1 MRQARKQ
8 RVFACDFETTVY
20 EGQEYTEVWSSAFA
34 ELFSNDVTVHHS
46 IGETFDYFSRLDGNI
61 LLYYHNLKFD
71 GAFWL
76 DYLATKLHFKQGY
89 TKIRRANGYQIEWKD
104 TKHLLNNEYKY
115 LISDMG
121 QWYSIVVKC
130 KGKIIEIRD
139 SLKLLPFSL
148 KQIGESFKTKHRK
161 LDMEYT
167 GVRYAGCPISD
178 EEMAYIKND
187 VLVLKEALEIM
198 YEQNHNKLTIGSCC
212 FSEFKKDF
220 DEQDFKNFFPY
231 LFDLGIDKS
240 IYEKENAGEYI
251 RKAYRGGWCY
261 VVKGKTDIIK
271 HDGVTADVNSLYP
284 SMMHSMSGNKYPVG
298 LPNFW
303 TGDIPEQA
311 IGDNKYYFVRIR
323 CRFDIKEGYLP
334 FIQIKGNYLY
344 RGTENLTTSDYYDEK
359 TGQYSRYIQD
369 RQGNISDTYVTM
381 TMTMTDYA
389 LFHEHYNVH
398 DEQILDGCWFYATAG
413 LFDNYLNRYKHI
425 KETSTGAIRQ
435 LAKLFMNNL
444 YGKLATNTNSSFK
457 LAYEDNGTINFIT
470 IDEHDK
476 KAGYIPCG
484 AAITSYARN
493 FTIRAAQKNYYG
505 VNERGFIYADTDS
518 IHCDLKEEELKGI
531 RIHPTDFCA
540 WKIESK
546 WDTGLFVRQKTYIE
560 KAGDDIDV
568 KCAGMPDKCK
578 NLFLESLREHTKEE
592 LKQMEEDGRD
602 KEEIEFLKTK
612 RKLTDFKIGLK
623 VYGKLIPKRIKGGI
637 VLVTTTYEMR

>member
-1 MRQARKQ
+1 MRQQRKQ
-8 RVFACDFETTVY
+8 RVFACDFETTVF

-34 ELFSNDVTVHHS
+34 ELFTEDVTVHHS
-46 IGETFDYFSRLDGNI
+46 IGETFDYFSRLDGNV

-76 DYLATKLHFKQGY
+76 DYLATKLHYKQAY
-89 TKIRRANGYQIEWKD
+89 SRIKRPSGYQVEWKD
-104 TKHLLNNEYKY
+104 TKKMLNNEYKY

-121 QWYSIVVKC
+121 QWYSITIKC

-161 LDMEYT
+161 LDMKYE
-167 GVRYAGCPISD
+167 GVRYAGCNITD

-198 YEQNHNKLTIGSCC
+198 YEQNHSKLTIGSCC

-231 LFDLGIDKS
+231 VFDIPLDEN
-240 IYEKENAGEYI
+240 IYGKDNAGEYI
-251 RKAYRGGWCY
+251 RRAYRGGWCY
-261 VVKGKTDIIK
+261 VVKGKTDQIK
-271 HDGVTADVNSLYP
+271 TDGVTADVNSLYP
-284 SMMHSMSGNKYPVG
+284 SMMHSMSGNVYPVG

-323 CRFDIKEGYLP
+323 CRFDIREGYLP

-344 RGTENLTTSDYYDEK
+344 RGTENLTTSDYHDEK
-359 TGQYSRYIQD
+359 TDTYHRYIQD
-369 RQGNISDTYVTM
+369 RFGNLIDTYVTM
-381 TMTMTDYA
+381 TMTMTDYT
-389 LFHEHYNVH
+389 LFHVHYNVH
-398 DEQILDGCWFYATAG
+398 DEQVLDGCWFYATAG
-413 LFDNYLNRYKHI
+413 LFDNYLNRYKQI
-425 KETSTGAIRQ
+425 KETSSGAIRQ

-457 LAYEDNGTINFIT
+457 LAYEDEGTINFVT

-493 FTIRAAQKNYYG
+493 FTIRAAQQNYYG

-518 IHCDLKEEELKGI
+518 IHCDLKESELKGI
-531 RIHPTDFCA
+531 RVHPTDFCS
-540 WKIESK
+540 WKIESN

-568 KCAGMPDKCK
+568 KCAGMPESCK
-578 NLFLESLREHTKEE
+578 QLFLESLKEHSKEE
-592 LKQMEEDGRD
+592 LEQMEKEGRD

-612 RKLTDFKIGLK
+612 RELTDFKIGLK

-637 VLVTTTYEMR
+637 VLVKTTYEMR

>member
-1 MRQARKQ
+1 MRQQRKQ
-8 RVFACDFETTVY
+8 RVFACDFETTVF

-34 ELFSNDVTVHHS
+34 ELFTEDVTVHHS
-46 IGETFDYFSRLDGNI
+46 IGETFDYFSRLDGNV

-76 DYLATKLHFKQGY
+76 DYLATKLHYKQAY
-89 TKIRRANGYQIEWKD
+89 SRIKRPSGYQVEWKD
-104 TKHLLNNEYKY
+104 TKKMLNNEYKY

-121 QWYSIVVKC
+121 QWYSITIKC

-161 LDMEYT
+161 LDMKYE
-167 GVRYAGCPISD
+167 GVRYAGCNITD

-231 LFDLGIDKS
+231 VFDIPLDEN
-240 IYEKENAGEYI
+240 IYGKDNAGEYI
-251 RKAYRGGWCY
+251 RRAYRGGWCY
-261 VVKGKTDIIK
+261 VVKGKTDQIK
-271 HDGVTADVNSLYP
+271 TDGVTADVNSLYP
-284 SMMHSMSGNKYPVG
+284 SMMHSMSGNVYPVG

-311 IGDNKYYFVRIR
+311 IGENKYYFVRIR

-344 RGTENLTTSDYYDEK
+344 RGTENLTTSDYHDEK
-359 TGQYSRYIQD
+359 TDTYHRYIQD
-369 RQGNISDTYVTM
+369 RFGNLIDTYVTM
-381 TMTMTDYA
+381 TMTMTDYT

-398 DEQILDGCWFYATAG
+398 DEQVLDGCWFYATAG
-413 LFDNYLNRYKHI
+413 LFDNYLNRYKQI
-425 KETSTGAIRQ
+425 KETSSGAIRQ

-457 LAYEDNGTINFIT
+457 LAYEDEGTINFVT

-493 FTIRAAQKNYYG
+493 FTIRAAQQNYYG
-505 VNERGFIYADTDS
+505 VNKRGFIYADTDS

-560 KAGDDIDV
+560 KEGDAIDV
-568 KCAGMPDKCK
+568 KCAGMPESCK
-578 NLFLESLREHTKEE
+578 NLFLESLKEHTADE
-592 LKQMEEDGRD
+592 LEQMEKEGRD

-612 RKLTDFKIGLK
+612 RELTDFKIGLK

-637 VLVTTTYEMR
+637 VLVKTTYEMR

>member
-1 MRQARKQ
+1 MRQQRKQ
-8 RVFACDFETTVY
+8 RVFACDFETTVF

-34 ELFSNDVTVHHS
+34 ELFTEDVTVHHS
-46 IGETFDYFSRLDGNI
+46 IGETFDYFSRLDGNV

-76 DYLATKLHFKQGY
+76 DYLATKLHYKQAY
-89 TKIRRANGYQIEWKD
+89 SRIKRPSGYQVEWKD
-104 TKHLLNNEYKY
+104 TKKMLNNEYKY

-121 QWYSIVVKC
+121 QWYSITIKC

-161 LDMEYT
+161 LDMKYE
-167 GVRYAGCPISD
+167 GVRYAGCNITD

-212 FSEFKKDF
+212 FSEFKKGF
-220 DEQDFKNFFPY
+220 DKQDFKNFFPY
-231 LFDLGIDKS
+231 VFDIPLDEN
-240 IYEKENAGEYI
+240 IYGKDNAGEYI
-251 RKAYRGGWCY
+251 RRAYRGGWCY
-261 VVKGKTDIIK
+261 VVKGKTDQIK
-271 HDGVTADVNSLYP
+271 TDGVTADVNSLYP
-284 SMMHSMSGNKYPVG
+284 SMMHSMSGNVYPVG

-303 TGDIPEQA
+303 TGPIPEQA

-323 CRFDIKEGYLP
+323 CRFNIKEGYLP

-344 RGTENLTTSDYYDEK
+344 RGTENLTTSDYHDEK
-359 TGQYSRYIQD
+359 TDTYHRYIQD
-369 RQGNISDTYVTM
+369 RFGNLIDTYVTM
-381 TMTMTDYA
+381 TMTMTDYT
-389 LFHEHYNVH
+389 LFHVHYNVH
-398 DEQILDGCWFYATAG
+398 DEQVLDGCWFYATAG
-413 LFDNYLNRYKHI
+413 LFDNYLNRYKQI
-425 KETSTGAIRQ
+425 KETSSGAIRQ

-457 LAYEDNGTINFIT
+457 LAYEDEGTINFVT

-493 FTIRAAQKNYYG
+493 FTIRAAQQNYYG

-518 IHCDLKEEELKGI
+518 IHCDLKESELKGI
-531 RIHPTDFCA
+531 RVHPTDFCA
-540 WKIESK
+540 WKIESN

-560 KAGDDIDV
+560 KAGDFIDV
-568 KCAGMPDKCK
+568 KCAGMPESCK
-578 NLFLESLREHTKEE
+578 QLFLESLKEHTMEE
-592 LKQMEEDGRD
+592 LEQMEKEGRD

-612 RKLTDFKIGLK
+612 RELTDFKIGLK

-637 VLVTTTYEMR
+637 VLVKTTYEMR

>member
-1 MRQARKQ
+1 MRQQRKQ
-8 RVFACDFETTVY
+8 RVFACDFETTVF

-34 ELFSNDVTVHHS
+34 ELFTEDVTVHHS
-46 IGETFDYFSRLDGNI
+46 IGETFDYFSRLDGNV

-76 DYLATKLHFKQGY
+76 DYLATKLHYKQAY
-89 TKIRRANGYQIEWKD
+89 SRIKRPSGYQVEWKD
-104 TKHLLNNEYKY
+104 TKKMLNNEYKY

-121 QWYSIVVKC
+121 QWYSITIKC

-161 LDMEYT
+161 LDMKYE
-167 GVRYAGCPISD
+167 GVRYAGCEITD

-231 LFDLGIDKS
+231 VFDIPLDENTYGKD
-240 IYEKENAGEYI
+240 NAGEYI
-251 RKAYRGGWCY
+251 RRAYRGGWCY
-261 VVKGKTDIIK
+261 VVKGKTDQIK
-271 HDGVTADVNSLYP
+271 TDGVTADVNSLYP
-284 SMMHSMSGNKYPVG
+284 SMMHSMSGNVYPVG

-311 IGDNKYYFVRIR
+311 LGENKYYFVRIR

-344 RGTENLTTSDYYDEK
+344 RGTENLTTSDYHDEK
-359 TGQYSRYIQD
+359 TDTYHRYIQD
-369 RQGNISDTYVTM
+369 RFGNLIDTYVTM
-381 TMTMTDYA
+381 TMTMTDYT
-389 LFHEHYNVH
+389 LFHVHYNVH
-398 DEQILDGCWFYATAG
+398 DEQVLDGCWFYATAG
-413 LFDNYLNRYKHI
+413 LFDNYLNRYKQI
-425 KETSTGAIRQ
+425 KETSSGAIRQ

-457 LAYEDNGTINFIT
+457 LAYEDEGTINFVT

-493 FTIRAAQKNYYG
+493 FTIRAAQQNYYG
-505 VNERGFIYADTDS
+505 VNKRGFIYADTDS
-518 IHCDLKEEELKGI
+518 IHCDLKESELKGI
-531 RIHPTDFCA
+531 IVHPTDFCA
-540 WKIESK
+540 WKIESN

-560 KAGDDIDV
+560 KAGDFIDV
-568 KCAGMPDKCK
+568 KCAGMPESCK
-578 NLFLESLREHTKEE
+578 QLFLESLQEHTTEE
-592 LKQMEEDGRD
+592 LEQMEKEGRD

-612 RKLTDFKIGLK
+612 RELTDFKIGLK

-637 VLVTTTYEMR
+637 VLIKTTYEMR